1 MLFPLSFFPFLL
13 VYSFLVFSPF
23 IGIPGNTGIHPAP
36 EDPKPIRSRLE
47 PDFEYEVADRIDHPD
62 MEPATRRQQ
71 PDSQP
76 RDRPAIDE
84 PTIGQRHI
92 DDEPDN

>member
-1 MLFPLSFFPFLL
+1 
-13 VYSFLVFSPF
+13 
-23 IGIPGNTGIHPAP
+23 
-36 EDPKPIRSRLE
+36 
-47 PDFEYEVADRIDHPD
+47 

-92 DDEPDN
+92 DDEPDKLMTTTGLTTARPELALIGSAIDDGCWLEERRPKRNFGQKGEEEESKKTEKNKK